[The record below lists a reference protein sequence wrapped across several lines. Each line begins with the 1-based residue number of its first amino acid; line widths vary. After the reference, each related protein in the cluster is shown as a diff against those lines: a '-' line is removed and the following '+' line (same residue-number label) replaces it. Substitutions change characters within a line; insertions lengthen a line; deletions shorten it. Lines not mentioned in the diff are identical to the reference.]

1 MKIKELDE
9 KIKLAEK
16 KIKEQKS
23 YQFRLSKSIV
33 GKKEA
38 EDDGNEEC
46 KVIVKDMQSNLE
58 VVSIQLAKLELTNES
73 NTRIKI
79 QLD

>member
-9 KIKLAEK
+9 NIKLTEK
-16 KIKEQKS
+16 KIKEQKAS
-23 YQFRLSKSIV
+23 QFRLSKSIV

-46 KVIVKDMQSNLE
+46 EVTVKDMKSDLE
-58 VVSIQLAKLELTNES
+58 VISI
-73 NTRIKI
+73 
-79 QLD
+79 